1 MANVHVDIEE
11 VTSGL
16 YKYANFT
23 RARCRKY
30 LKEECEELENYMKAN
45 APWKNRTGDAR
56 RGLSAKYTET
66 DQGKTTLLTIELSH
80 SDEVPYGKYLE
91 YGFTTPSG
99 RFLQFPIVEPTA
111 RLKGAMVLKGME
123 GILNKLAWED

>member
-1 MANVHVDIEE
+1 MANVHVNIDE

-30 LKEECEELENYMKAN
+30 LKEECEELESYMKQN
-45 APWKNRTGDAR
+45 APWNDRTGNAR
-56 RGLSAKYTET
+56 RGLKATYSEE
-66 DQGKTTLLTIELSH
+66 DHGELTLLTIELSH
-80 SDEVPYGKYLE
+80 SDDVPYGKYLE

-111 RLKGAMVLKGME
+111 RLKGAEVLRGMR
-123 GILNKLAWED
+123 GILNVLAWED